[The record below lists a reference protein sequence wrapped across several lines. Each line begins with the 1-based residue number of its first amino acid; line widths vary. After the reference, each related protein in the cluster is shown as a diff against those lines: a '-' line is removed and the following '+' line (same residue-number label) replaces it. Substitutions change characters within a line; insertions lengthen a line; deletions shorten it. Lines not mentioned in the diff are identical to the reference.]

1 MGELSESAV
10 LPMREKKGALLRAA
24 LFKRD
29 IPGMGNKTQLS

>member
-1 MGELSESAV
+1 MGELSESTV
-10 LPMREKKGALLRAA
+10 LPTWEKKGALLRAA